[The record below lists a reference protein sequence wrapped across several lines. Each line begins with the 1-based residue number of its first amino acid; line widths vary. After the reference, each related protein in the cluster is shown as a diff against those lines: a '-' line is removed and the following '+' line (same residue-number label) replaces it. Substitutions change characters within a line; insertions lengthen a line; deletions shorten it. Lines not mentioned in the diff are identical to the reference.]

1 MISLKHAFISQQTV
15 QGLKKAQAFMENTPQ
30 RVGELANVLKLEL
43 EAEQWPINLDDFDYE
58 NDPQTLENA
67 IIECEEEYIKS
78 QSEQFLDYQHGIEIY

>member
-1 MISLKHAFISQQTV
+1 MISPKHAFISQQTV

-30 RVGELANVLKLEL
+30 RVGKLASVLKLEL

-67 IIECEEEYIKS
+67 IIEC
-78 QSEQFLDYQHGIEIY
+78 